1 MITNIAEASLPLQQ
15 AKLLGFRHIASF
27 TSSVTPRQALDAVH
41 NKQGDFAAALCP
53 SLDATDN
60 KMNA

>member
-1 MITNIAEASLPLQQ
+1 MITNIAEASAPLQQ

-27 TSSVTPRQALDAVH
+27 TSSVAPCQALDATH

-53 SLDATDN
+53 ALGATHN